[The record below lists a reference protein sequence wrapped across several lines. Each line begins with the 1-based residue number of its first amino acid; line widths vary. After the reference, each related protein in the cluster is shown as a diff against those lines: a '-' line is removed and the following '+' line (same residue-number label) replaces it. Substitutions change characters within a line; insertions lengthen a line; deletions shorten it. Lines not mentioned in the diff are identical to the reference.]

1 MAIVSDPE
9 GRSIRGKTN
18 KKSKEVHRM
27 RNGREFVYS
36 IENPYDGPAS
46 KAQKNHR
53 SIFGKTNAIVNRIMA
68 DPEQVQEWQ
77 AKMEEYKR
85 TAMPYAT
92 PGWKPFRT
100 VRQYIY
106 SVISEQLK
114 NKPAARR
121 RKANLPIILPR
132 GVRLQIKAFSDL
144 KASEIYE
151 ILKARCAV
159 FVCEQHIQ
167 YLDEDDIDVLA
178 THFSIRRKG
187 VVIAYARLYAD
198 KQKGVLRVGRMLS
211 LERGNGYAKYI
222 LQHMILEAKRQ
233 GAHTLRLHAQ
243 VPVVPFYEHLG
254 FDVVGDAFTEAGL
267 PHVTMEMTL

>member
-1 MAIVSDPE
+1 MKIMAIVSDPE
-9 GRSIRGKTN
+9 GRGIRGKTN

-144 KASEIYE
+144 KAAEIYE
-151 ILKARCAV
+151 SDNAGVYNMCKKD
-159 FVCEQHIQ
+159 
-167 YLDEDDIDVLA
+167 YPDVLA
-178 THFSIRRKG
+178 ELEKEPFTDLLDCGCGTGPMISL
-187 VVIAYARLYAD
+187 LY
-198 KQKGVLRVGRMLS
+198 
-211 LERGNGYAKYI
+211 EKYPEKNYTGI
-222 LQHMILEAKRQ
+222 DLTPKMIEVAKRKKRQ
-233 GAHTLRLHAQ
+233 
-243 VPVVPFYEHLG
+243 FS
-254 FDVVGDAFTEAGL
+254 
-267 PHVTMEMTL
+267 